1 MTADARIV
9 PVWMSETLIPPEP
22 WSPWLDNGD
31 RTPPASVRG
40 LALAS

>member
-9 PVWMSETLIPPEP
+9 PVWMSETLIAPEP
-22 WSPWLDNGD
+22 WSPWLHHGD
-31 RTPPASVRG
+31 AVPPASVRG